1 MFYIPDYQLE
11 AILKEDMPYNDC
23 TTEALGIGERRGK
36 IECLPKAA
44 GIVSGL
50 DLAKRLFKKVG
61 LEVLL
66 CEKDGAWHEAQHKV
80 LVAEGEAQKI
90 HAVYK
95 TAQNIMEY
103 SSGIS
108 GRVHAMLAAARPIN
122 PYIQVAVTRKHF
134 PGTKS
139 LSLNAALLGGANI
152 HRAGL
157 AESILIFDQHRVFC
171 EDFGTAL
178 KEARLKEPEKK
189 IMVEAGSA
197 EEALSFVNLGID
209 VLQCERFSPDELSV
223 LIKEAKSI
231 NPKLKVLAAGGINAS
246 NAADYAKTGV
256 DVLVTSW
263 AYFGKP
269 FDIKMK
275 ISAI

>member
-23 TTEALGIGERRGK
+23 TTEALGISDKAGR
-36 IECLPKAA
+36 IECCPKTA

-50 DLAKRLFKKVG
+50 ELAERLFKKVG
-61 LEVLL
+61 LNVLL
-66 CEKDGAWHEAQHKV
+66 SEKDGDWYEAGQPV
-80 LVAEGEAQKI
+80 LIAEGQAQKI

-108 GRVHAMLAAARPIN
+108 GRVHAMLTEVRPFN
-122 PYIQVAVTRKHF
+122 PNIQVAVTRKHF

-139 LSLNAALLGGANI
+139 ISLNAAVLGGANI

-157 AESILIFDQHRVFC
+157 SESILIFDQHRVFC
-171 EDFGTAL
+171 NDFAEAL
-178 KEARLKEPEKK
+178 KAARLKEPEKK

-197 EEALSFVNLGID
+197 DEALAFVRLGID
-209 VLQCERFSPDELSV
+209 VLQCERFSPETLAKV
-223 LIKEAKSI
+223 AKEAKSI
-231 NPKLKVLAAGGINAS
+231 NPQLKILAAGGINAS
-246 NAADYAKTGV
+246 NSAEYTKAGA

-275 ISAI
+275 ISSL